1 MYRKTLA
8 LLIACIAIGSAVGFY
23 VDRNEPAP
31 TRLAQGP
38 GSYDAGLILS
48 CMAAARA
55 ELERLD
61 SRYGYRERDLR
72 RACETA
78 ALDDGLDGGHP

>member
-8 LLIACIAIGSAVGFY
+8 LLIGCIAIGSAVGFY
-23 VDRNEPAP
+23 VDRDEPAP
-31 TRLAQGP
+31 IHLAQGP
-38 GSYDAGLILS
+38 GGYDAGLILS

-61 SRYGYRERDLR
+61 SRYDYREKDLR

-78 ALDDGLDGGHP
+78 ALDGGRERGHP